1 MLDGTTCQ
9 VEIDPMSS
17 ACEVFSMVCFKIH
30 LDDPTEFALY
40 ETYDKWNLGAPSSR
54 LETRPCSCY
63 HTQHTHSHSH
73 TTRPTA
79 RRDATRPTTR
89 HTTRF

>member
-1 MLDGTTCQ
+1 MHMLDGATCQ

-40 ETYDKWNLGAPSSR
+40 ETYDKWNLG
-54 LETRPCSCY
+54 TRASPYYY
-63 HTQHTHSHSH
+63 HLGAVAD
-73 TTRPTA
+73 TRRT
-79 RRDATRPTTR
+79 RRVQSGA
-89 HTTRF
+89 